1 MARVGVF
8 GKLVGAAVAIASLA
22 WMPGTAHAKWQ
33 RAETTHFV
41 IYSEQK
47 EEQLRAFAE
56 KLERFDAA
64 LRKLYP
70 VRPDAPGGRV
80 TIYELPNATALR
92 RVMNAAGSNADGVYR
107 ADATGA
113 LALTSRAATSDSW
126 SDFVLLHEYAH
137 HFMLQNFTAA
147 FPKWYVEGFAEFV
160 ATTRF
165 DKDGLSLGLPALHR
179 SYAFQMRGTLPFRRI
194 LANDFEGADGNDIAY
209 LYGIGWALTH
219 YLTFDEGRK
228 GQLGKYLQAID
239 RGKTPAQAAEVF
251 GDLRLL
257 ERELGAY
264 IHRRF
269 RYLTYPYDVLPTG
282 KIEVATVSLAENAV
296 IPIRIESKYGV
307 GAEEAK
313 RLVPL
318 ARAAAAPYPDDLF
331 AQCMLAEA
339 EYDAGNLAEA
349 EQAVDRALAKVPEGY
364 CALIYKA
371 MVQVAVARKNKAT
384 ASDPAWST
392 ARRAILR
399 ANRAALSET
408 YPMLLYYQSFGAAG
422 VTPPAS
428 AVNALIAAADAVPQ
442 DTTLQ
447 VLATKE
453 LLRARR
459 EDEARSRLGRAV
471 IQIHGKGNKLADL
484 HRRIGKD
491 DPLKLVAELDGNL
504 SDEPEKSDKR
514 PGDASPAT

>member
-1 MARVGVF
+1 MPS
-8 GKLVGAAVAIASLA
+8 AAQAT
-22 WMPGTAHAKWQ
+22 WR

-47 EEQLRAFAE
+47 EEQLQSFAE

-70 VRPDAPGGRV
+70 VRSDGPVGRV
-80 TIYELPNATALR
+80 TIYELPNGTALR
-92 RVMNAAGSNADGVYR
+92 RVMNAVGANVDGVYR
-107 ADATGA
+107 ADAAGA
-113 LALTSRAATSDSW
+113 LALTSRAATSETW

-165 DKDGLSLGLPALHR
+165 EKDGLSLGLPALHR
-179 SYAFQMRGTLPFRRI
+179 SYAFQMRGTLPLQRI
-194 LANDFEGADGNDIAY
+194 LANDFEGADGDDIAY

-219 YLTFDEGRK
+219 YLTFDEARK
-228 GQLGKYLQAID
+228 GQLSKYLQAID
-239 RGKTPAQAAEVF
+239 RGTAPGEAAEVF
-251 GDLRLL
+251 GDVRLL
-257 ERELGAY
+257 ERELDGY

-282 KIEVATVSLAENAV
+282 KIEVSAVSPAENAI

-307 GAEEAK
+307 GPEEAK

-318 ARAAAAPYPDDLF
+318 ARAAAAPYPDDLS

-339 EYDAGNLAEA
+339 EYDAGNFSEA
-349 EQAVDRALAKVPEGY
+349 ERAVDRALAKAPEGY

-371 MVQVAVARKNKAT
+371 MVQVAVARKNKAA

-392 ARRAILR
+392 ARRTILR
-399 ANRAALSET
+399 ANRAALGET
-408 YPMLLYYQSFGAAG
+408 YPMLLYYQSFGSAG
-422 VTPPAS
+422 GSAPTS

-442 DTTLQ
+442 DKYLQ
-447 VLATKE
+447 LLATKE
-453 LLRARR
+453 LLHARR
-459 EDEARSRLGRAV
+459 EEEARRRLGRV
-471 IQIHGKGNKLADL
+471 VVQVHGKTNKLADIY
-484 HRRIGKD
+484 HRIGKD
-491 DPLKLVAELDGNL
+491 DPSKLVVELEGNPT
-504 SDEPEKSDKR
+504 DEADKR
-514 PGDASPAT
+514 PGKTSPAA